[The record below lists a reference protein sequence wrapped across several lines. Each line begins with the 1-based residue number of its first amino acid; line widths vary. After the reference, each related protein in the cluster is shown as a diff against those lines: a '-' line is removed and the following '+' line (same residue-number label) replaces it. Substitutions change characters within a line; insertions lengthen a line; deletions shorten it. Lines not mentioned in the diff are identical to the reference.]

1 MDRLLLRPQALVVS
15 ETVMAHDS
23 FTVTEK
29 SFTVT
34 EKWGFSFNRYTPK

>member
-15 ETVMAHDS
+15 ETVMAHGS

-29 SFTVT
+29 R
-34 EKWGFSFNRYTPK
+34 GFSFNRYTPK